1 MDRGIFLLGFFLEN
15 RLGFRSG
22 FSDNNRY
29 ARLDDAC
36 LFGSNLGQ
44 SVAQELY
51 MVEADV
57 GDDTQIRTDD
67 VGAVQTASQ
76 ADFNDSNVHLF
87 FCKVVESHS
96 GSQFEERWM
105 EWFEET
111 PVLVDKFDNMLLAY
125 GNTVYTDAFTEIHQV
140 RRGVETYLVTG

>member
-1 MDRGIFLLGFFLEN
+1 
-15 RLGFRSG
+15 
-22 FSDNNRY
+22 
-29 ARLDDAC
+29 
-36 LFGSNLGQ
+36 
-44 SVAQELY
+44 

-76 ADFNDSNVHLF
+76 TYFNDSNVHLF

-105 EWFEET
+105 EWLEET
-111 PVLVDKFDNMLLAY
+111 PVLVDKFDDMLLAY
-125 GNTVYTDAFTEIHQV
+125 GNTVYADAFTEIHQV
-140 RRGVETYLVTG
+140 WRGVETYLVTG